1 MRAMLV
7 YEPKPIEQSPLVLEE
22 LPAPEPGKGEV
33 RIRVKA
39 CGVCRTDLHVV
50 EGDLPPV
57 TTPVIPGHEIVGI
70 VDRLGGGASRF
81 KIGDRVGI
89 AWLRHTCGSCRYCSA
104 DRENLCES
112 ARFTGY
118 HAHGGYAEYA
128 LVAENYAYLLPPPFS
143 DAEATPLL
151 CAGIVSFHAM
161 RRSRI
166 KPGER
171 LGIYGFG
178 SSAHIIMQIA
188 LQWGCRV
195 FVATRGEEHKA
206 MAKQMGA
213 AWVGGV
219 QDQLPEKVDS
229 SIIFAPAGELVPVAL
244 KSLRKGGTLAL
255 AGIYMTDIPSMN
267 YEQHLFY
274 EREVRSVTANT
285 RRDGIDFLKEAA
297 AIPIKPQ
304 VTTFPLEEA
313 NRVLQIVKGK
323 GLRGTAVLVM
333 E

>member
-1 MRAMLV
+1 MLL
-7 YEPKPIEQSPLVLEE
+7 YEPKPIEVSPLVLEE
-22 LPAPEPGKGEV
+22 IADPVPGKGEV
-33 RIRVKA
+33 RIKVKA

-57 TTPVIPGHEIVGI
+57 TLPIIPGHEIVGI
-70 VDRLGGGASRF
+70 VERLGDGASRF
-81 KIGDRVGI
+81 QMGQRVGI
-89 AWLRHTCGSCRYCSA
+89 AWLRHTCGSCVYCRA
-104 DRENLCES
+104 GQENLCED

-128 LVAENYAYLLPPPFS
+128 VVPEAFAYPLPEVFS
-143 DAEATPLL
+143 DAEAAPLL

-178 SSAHIIMQIA
+178 SSAHIIMQVA
-188 LQWGCRV
+188 RHWGCPV
-195 FVATRGEEHKA
+195 FVATRGEEHQA
-206 MAKQMGA
+206 LAYEMGA
-213 AWVGGV
+213 AWVGDVGEA
-219 QDQLPEKVDS
+219 LPEKVDS
-229 SIIFAPAGELVPVAL
+229 AIIFAPAGDLVPAAL
-244 KSLRKGGTLAL
+244 QSLRKGGTLAL
-255 AGIYMTDIPSMN
+255 AGIYMSDIPSLN

-274 EREVRSVTANT
+274 ERDVRSVTANT
-285 RRDGIDFLKEAA
+285 RRDGADFLNEAA

-304 VTTFPLEEA
+304 VTTFPLEDA

-323 GLRGTAVLVM
+323 GLKGTAVLVM
-333 E
+333 G